1 MRPIH
6 VVHLDKSRPAL
17 LLTRELAI
25 PYLNSITVAPITSTI
40 KGLAS
45 EVRVGA
51 ANGLNQ
57 ECVVSCDNV
66 TTVPAS
72 AIGRQIGSLLV
83 SQELELAAAL
93 LYAYDLD
100 APVR

>member
-1 MRPIH
+1 VRPIH